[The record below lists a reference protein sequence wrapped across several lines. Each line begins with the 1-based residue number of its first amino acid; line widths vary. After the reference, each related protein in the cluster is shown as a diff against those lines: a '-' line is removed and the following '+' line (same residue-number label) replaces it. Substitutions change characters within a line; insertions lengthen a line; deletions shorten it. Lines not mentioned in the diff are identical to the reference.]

1 MFVDAMPRA
10 HNEATV
16 EDIANVFKD
25 LGVPEEKLSCEVHGS
40 FDDFID
46 RHAELLLAILR
57 CTRRPTKSLIE
68 TALAERFMNSLK
80 GRRTTFASMV
90 VSAVSYARRKGRS
103 ASTGSKIA
111 ASTMRFGQKASS
123 GQDGS
128 VSESTAF

>member
-16 EDIANVFKD
+16 EDIVKVFKD
-25 LGVPEEKLSCEVHGS
+25 LGVAEEKLSCEVHGS

-46 RHAELLLAILR
+46 RHR
-57 CTRRPTKSLIE
+57 STTKSLIE

-90 VSAVSYARRKGRS
+90 VSAVSYARRKRLS

-111 ASTMRFGQKASS
+111 ERVRCAW
-123 GQDGS
+123 
-128 VSESTAF
+128 SEGFKWAGWLGL